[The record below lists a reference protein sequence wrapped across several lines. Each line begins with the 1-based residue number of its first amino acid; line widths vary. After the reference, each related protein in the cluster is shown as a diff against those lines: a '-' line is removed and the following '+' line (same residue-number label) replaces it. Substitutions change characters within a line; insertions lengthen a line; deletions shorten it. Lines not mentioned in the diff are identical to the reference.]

1 MAFMDFTRTA
11 LKNLFSKPATR
22 QYPQVPREYPAR
34 SRGHVEI
41 DMETC
46 ILCGL
51 CSRKCPSGA
60 ITVDRAAGIWSID
73 RMGCVQCADCTTGC
87 PKHCLQMQ
95 PGYTP
100 PGPKKLVDVYQKPQ
114 PEQKE
119 EAAPQAARSSTIWKS
134 AFSAACVPASAPK
147 APSPWTARRAT
158 PGSLTAAPACSAAHV
173 WMRVSS
179 FTPCPLPRTTALPAR
194 KPIPNPYDH
203 ERIYL

>member
-41 DMETC
+41 DMDAC

-60 ITVDRAAGIWSID
+60 ITVNRAAGTWSID

-100 PGPKKLVDVYQKPQ
+100 PGPKKPAEAERRSGTPRRQDRQRYGEVHSLRSVCPQ
-114 PEQKE
+114 VPPGGYHRGPE
-119 EAAPQAARSSTIWKS
+119 
-134 AFSAACVPASAPK
+134 
-147 APSPWTARRAT
+147 
-158 PGSLTAAPACSAAHV
+158 
-173 WMRVSS
+173 
-179 FTPCPLPRTTALPAR
+179 R
-194 KPIPNPYDH
+194 KPH
-203 ERIYL
+203 LGH

>member
-60 ITVDRAAGIWSID
+60 ITVDRAAGTWSID

-119 EAAPQAARSSTIWKS
+119 EAAPQGGKIVNDMEKCILCGLCARKCPQS
-134 AFSAACVPASAPK
+134 AIAVDHCLKYRK
-147 APSPWTARRAT
+147 APSGSIKKPRRGYPRHYRVAQQVRGRKNAT
-158 PGSLTAAPACSAAHV
+158 TLVCLLT
-173 WMRVSS
+173 
-179 FTPCPLPRTTALPAR
+179 
-194 KPIPNPYDH
+194 
-203 ERIYL
+203 